1 MATHY
6 KGERIEDLL
15 EQIRTLTEVLDQNQE
30 AGEILPLK
38 QEQIIR
44 AYATLAWRK
53 AQLTSLRGEHDKD

>member
-15 EQIRTLTEVLDQNQE
+15 EQIQTLTEVLDQNQE

-38 QEQIIR
+38 QEQITR

-53 AQLTSLRGEHDKD
+53 AQLTSLQGEE